1 VSDFHEAKRYGSPK
15 CFLICRRTFLSW
27 ELQSSFERESERR
40 VEMTRERK
48 RVFMLAS
55 ARSRRPLLFA
65 LRFLIDG
72 MQMFYL
78 KGSSVFDMFVWL

>member
-40 VEMTRERK
+40 VEMITRERK
-48 RVFMLAS
+48 RVFMLM
-55 ARSRRPLLFA
+55 LFA

-78 KGSSVFDMFVWL
+78 KSSSVFDMFVWL

>member
-1 VSDFHEAKRYGSPK
+1 MMRLEVESHSTWYQALQQSVSDCHEAKRYGSPK

-48 RVFMLAS
+48 RVFMLALEDLFF
-55 ARSRRPLLFA
+55 LL
-65 LRFLIDG
+65 
-72 MQMFYL
+72 Y
-78 KGSSVFDMFVWL
+78 VF